1 MNEESLRAIRDLHTI
16 LWQSAVDP
24 KPKKDQRNIQK
35 TRNHDHYINTLKSLQ
50 HATTSKVC
58 KHVNDPL
65 SITFSRN
72 KITSQ
77 SLIPATTC
85 SSRNTNKKSDSPKEF
100 PCSSS
105 YLGNVD
111 SQRFPMLKTQAMLT
125 GTAVGHLGVGSRPA
139 LPGRGLAPFFATSSK
154 ALGGFRWHRWKAG
167 FLGGM
172 FFRCLPGPYCWWKKF
187 FGDFQL
193 RLIFFKMLFNPIVYL
208 HVVSNILQGG
218 ARVLS
223 STIG

>member
-85 SSRNTNKKSDSPKEF
+85 SSRNTNKKKLKLTPQRIPMFFILSRKMLTPKDF
-100 PCSSS
+100 PCW
-105 YLGNVD
+105 
-111 SQRFPMLKTQAMLT
+111 T

-154 ALGGFRWHRWKAG
+154 ALGGWADDTVGRLG
-167 FLGGM
+167 FWGAC
-172 FFRCLPGPYCWWKKF
+172 FFVVYPVPTVDGRNFLA
-187 FGDFQL
+187 
-193 RLIFFKMLFNPIVYL
+193 IF
-208 HVVSNILQGG
+208 S
-218 ARVLS
+218 
-223 STIG
+223 